1 MAFNFQDMD
10 RYSGDGGKAFQG
22 MLNQGSSVGS
32 YLEKL
37 NAYEEASKGLSPELK
52 QIGLLGMPGLFG
64 AEPIPWEGEGGQKA
78 RFDYQMGKLEKAA
91 LKKAEMNKKA
101 NEESLLIKSIGDIG
115 GNLSRALGGPSWD
128 TIERNRQS
136 GLTSINSI
144 NPSTIQPLSTAQFQ
158 TRSYYS

>member
-22 MLNQGSSVGS
+22 MLNQGSSGDS
-32 YLEKL
+32 HIERIK
-37 NAYEEASKGLSPELK
+37 AIEAATKGLSPQAQQLA
-52 QIGLLGMPGLFG
+52 LLGMPGLFG
-64 AEPIPWEGEGGQKA
+64 AETIPWEGEGGQKA
-78 RFDYQMGKLEKAA
+78 RFDYQMGKFEEAA

-136 GLTSINSI
+136 GLTAINNI

-158 TRSYYS
+158 PRSYYS

>member
-1 MAFNFQDMD
+1 MD
-10 RYSGDGGKAFQG
+10 RYSGDGGNAFQG
-22 MLNQGSSVGS
+22 MLNSGSSMGS

-37 NAYEEASKGLSPELK
+37 KAYEEASKGLSPELK
-52 QIGLLGMPGLFG
+52 QIGFLGMPGLFG
-64 AEPIPWEGEGGQKA
+64 AETIPYEGPGGQKE
-78 RFDYQMGKLEKAA
+78 RFKDQLGMLEGAA

-115 GNLSRALGGPSWD
+115 GNLSRAIGGPSWD

-136 GLTSINSI
+136 GLTAINSI

-158 TRSYYS
+158 PRSYYS